1 MCEKNNEGHQT
12 NNTPDE
18 KYENLLNLL
27 KNLKSVVV
35 AFSGGVDSS
44 VVAYAAYKILGKNA
58 VAVTIDSFVMPRKE
72 IICAKKIAKEIGI
85 SHIVVRAKENKGDEN
100 FENFLKNPVNRCYFC
115 KKHDIEILKHIL
127 KSLDFNLTKSSEDFV
142 IAKKY
147 NIEAIA
153 DGTNAD
159 DLKDTGRFGIK
170 ALREENV
177 ISPLAEVGLTKQ
189 EIREIAGKIGLTNAE
204 KPSMACL
211 ASRIPVNESLTK
223 ERLKRIEKAENLIS
237 GILRAKRAK
246 NLINIR
252 VRDHKNIARL
262 ECNAE
267 CIELIIKNRNNI
279 ANALKNLNYEYVV
292 LDLEGYS
299 K

>member
-1 MCEKNNEGHQT
+1 
-12 NNTPDE
+12 
-18 KYENLLNLL
+18 
-27 KNLKSVVV
+27 
-35 AFSGGVDSS
+35 
-44 VVAYAAYKILGKNA
+44 
-58 VAVTIDSFVMPRKE
+58 
-72 IICAKKIAKEIGI
+72 
-85 SHIVVRAKENKGDEN
+85 
-100 FENFLKNPVNRCYFC
+100 
-115 KKHDIEILKHIL
+115 
-127 KSLDFNLTKSSEDFV
+127 LDFNLTKSSEDFV

-170 ALREENV
+170 ALREENI

-211 ASRIPVNESLTK
+211 ASRIPVNEPLTK

>member
-1 MCEKNNEGHQT
+1 MCEKNNNGHKT
-12 NNTPDE
+12 NNAIDE
-18 KYENLLNLL
+18 KYENLLNLI
-27 KNLKSVVV
+27 KNLKGVVV

-44 VVAYAAYKILGKNA
+44 VVAYAAHKILGKNA
-58 VAVTIDSFVMPRKE
+58 LAVTIDSFVMQRKE
-72 IICAKKIAKEIGI
+72 IMCAKKIAKEIEI
-85 SHIVVRAKENKGDEN
+85 SHIVVKDKENKDDQN
-100 FENFLKNPVNRCYFC
+100 FENFLKNPADRCYFC
-115 KKHDIEILKHIL
+115 KKHDIEILKQ
-127 KSLDFNLTKSSEDFV
+127 

-147 NIEAIA
+147 DIEAIA

-170 ALREENV
+170 ALREEGV

-189 EIREIAGKIGLTNAE
+189 EIRKIAGKIKLTNPE

-211 ASRIPVNESLTK
+211 ASRIPCNEPLTK
-223 ERLKRIEKAENLIS
+223 ERIKRIEKAENLINGMLS
-237 GILRAKRAK
+237 SKRAK

-252 VRDHKNIARL
+252 VRDHKNIARI
-262 ECNAE
+262 ECNVE
-267 CIELIIKNRNNI
+267 GIGLIIKNRNKI
-279 ANALKNLNYEYVV
+279 VRALKNLNYEYVV